1 MEIMEKLFG
10 SAAKVK
16 IMRMFLFNPV
26 TSYDI
31 AEVAKKVKL
40 GPTAARKE
48 VHLLER
54 IGFLKHRIY
63 TKETARK
70 RGKRTVVSKRRTQGW
85 TLNPR
90 FPYITLLQNFLINT
104 NLVRHRDILRKL
116 QGSGKIKLVV
126 IAGVFIHDPESRVD
140 LLVVGDSLKRKQIE
154 NVVGAIESEIG
165 KEIRYAAFDTPDF
178 HYRVS
183 MCDKLIRDILDYPH
197 ETIIDKIGPVS
208 IKK

>member
-16 IMRMFLFNPV
+16 IMRMFLFNPT
-26 TSYDI
+26 TSFDT
-31 AEVAKKVKL
+31 AEIAKKVKL
-40 GPTAARKE
+40 SGAAVRRE
-48 VHLLER
+48 AGLLER
-54 IGFLKHRIY
+54 IGFLKHRSY
-63 TKETARK
+63 AKEVAKK
-70 RGKRTVVSKRRTQGW
+70 RGKKTVVSKKRTQGW

-104 NLVRHRDILRKL
+104 NLVKHSDILRKL
-116 QGSGKIKLVV
+116 QGSGKMKLVV

-140 LLVVGDSLKRKQIE
+140 LLIVGDSLKRKQIE

-165 KEIRYAAFDTPDF
+165 KEIRYAAFETSDF

-197 ETIIDKIGPVS
+197 ETIIDKIGAS
-208 IKK
+208 AK